1 MPRKKP
7 ESGSEGKDV
16 RVSTATQIRKYLI
29 DRYLADSKRVA
40 DGKEARTSHILIGPP
55 GVGKTR
61 SVTEAGEE
69 IARQTGRKFLV
80 YDDKQFFDIV
90 TGELTEL
97 GQNVLTEPE
106 KYFVNVVF
114 PLNLAEPT
122 DLTGIPQM
130 VEKLSITRF
139 FPHFWVK
146 LCGMTPGILV
156 LDDFL
161 DTQRDDTLSAGYRV
175 ILDKVL
181 GFIPMHRDRMVVA
194 TSNTPEHSSLSRLMP
209 VPLATRWEI
218 HEVSVPSLDEWISW
232 MDSTYGPEGYDNR
245 IAGFLMKFDA
255 EGALLKLPPEPET
268 SHSYP
273 CPRSWTDLARALRFG
288 PADVDGIIGPEWGQ
302 KFRAFLATDVE
313 VEDLIKAPKEWKG
326 LQYDSK
332 CMAICLLA
340 SWLGK
345 NDAKDA
351 LPLVEE
357 ILRDSKEFVAFLAKL
372 CPLNALTK
380 MIVMSGNVR
389 DVAEHILEARKKL
402 SGV

>member
-1 MPRKKP
+1 MPKKKP
-7 ESGSEGKDV
+7 ESEPGKDV
-16 RVSTATQIRKYLI
+16 RISTATQVRRYLV
-29 DRYLADSKRVA
+29 DRYLADTERVA
-40 DGKEARTSHILIGPP
+40 DGKETRTSHILIGPP

-61 SVTEAGEE
+61 AVLEAAQE
-69 IARQTGRKFLV
+69 IAERTGRKFIV

-97 GQNVLTEPE
+97 GRSVLAEPE

-122 DLTGIPQM
+122 DLTGIPQIDQ
-130 VEKLSITRF
+130 KLSITRF
-139 FPHFWVK
+139 FPHFWIK
-146 LCGMTPGILV
+146 LCGITPGFLV

-181 GFIPMHRDRMVVA
+181 GFIPMHRDRMVIA

-209 VPLATRWEI
+209 VPLATRWEV
-218 HEVSVPSLDEWISW
+218 HEISVPSLDEWIAW
-232 MDSTYGPEGYDNR
+232 MDATFGSEGYDFR
-245 IAGFLMKFDA
+245 VVGFLKNFEA
-255 EGALLKLPPEPET
+255 EGALLKLPSEPET
-268 SHSYP
+268 SHPYP
-273 CPRSWTDLARALRFG
+273 CPRSWTELARALRFG

-302 KFRAFLATDVE
+302 KFRAFLATKVE
-313 VEDLIKAPKEWKG
+313 IQDLIKDPAKWNDLK
-326 LQYDSK
+326 YDGK
-332 CMAICLLA
+332 CMAVCLLA

-351 LPLVEE
+351 VPLVEE

-380 MIVMSGNVR
+380 LIMMSNNVR
-389 DVAEHILEARKKL
+389 GVAEYILEARKKL
-402 SGV
+402 GV

>member
-7 ESGSEGKDV
+7 EKPEGMDV
-16 RVSTATQIRKYLI
+16 RVSTATQIRNYLVE
-29 DRYLADSKRVA
+29 RYDADTKRVM
-40 DGKEARTSHILIGPP
+40 DGKEMRTAHILIGPP

-61 SVTEAGEE
+61 AVAEAGQE
-69 IARQTGRKFLV
+69 IARRTGRKFIV
-80 YDDKQFFDIV
+80 YDDKEFFDVV

-97 GQNVLTEPE
+97 GQSVLADPE
-106 KYFVNVVF
+106 RYFINVVF

-130 VEKLSITRF
+130 DQKLFITRF
-139 FPHFWVK
+139 YPHFWVK

-218 HEVSVPSLDEWISW
+218 HEISVPSLDEWISW
-232 MDSTYGPEGYDNR
+232 MDTTFGSDGYDNR
-245 IAGFLMKFDA
+245 VMGFLMKFDA
-255 EGALLKLPPEPET
+255 EGALLKLPSEPET
-268 SHSYP
+268 SHPYP

-302 KFRAFLATDVE
+302 KFRAFLATDVSI
-313 VEDLIKAPKEWKG
+313 EDLIKAPGEWKR
-326 LQYDSK
+326 LQYDAK

-345 NDAKDA
+345 NDAKEA
-351 LPLVEE
+351 LPLAEA
-357 ILRDSKEFVAFLAKL
+357 ILQDSKEFVAFLAKL

-380 MIVMSGNVR
+380 MIMMSSDIKG
-389 DVAEHILEARKKL
+389 VAEHILEARKKL
-402 SGV
+402 SGL